1 MLLFNLYNHFRLLFI
16 IRSQTMNLEVYKN
29 FIIVAE
35 TGNITVAATQLNIV
49 QPALSKQLSSL
60 EKHYGVKLIEKH
72 RGRRQIV
79 LTEAG
84 VDFLRRAREIC
95 KAEEGITL
103 DMQAYKTTISGTL
116 RVSVSHAAM
125 TNFMDK
131 YLLPFAKLHPDIN
144 YQLHEEA
151 VAEQIPSLKN
161 DLIDIAYAN
170 APLQESASF
179 NCISLKHEPF
189 YAVFYKSN
197 NFSFAN
203 QNKILLSNLQ
213 GYPIC
218 CNYGCYSLLSNLCT
232 ANGFMPE
239 IRLIA
244 TSGTAAAK
252 FAENGNVI
260 AVVSLA
266 SCEEI
271 ASSLQKILIDEP
283 KLAYHQT
290 LFWSKN
296 KQLPPVVKE
305 FVTFVTRTQD
315 KNKS

>member
-1 MLLFNLYNHFRLLFI
+1 
-16 IRSQTMNLEVYKN
+16 MNFEVYKN
-29 FIIVAE
+29 FITVAE
-35 TGNITVAATQLNIV
+35 TGNITVAAAQLNIV
-49 QPALSKQLSSL
+49 QPALSKQLSTL

-95 KAEEGITL
+95 KAEEGIIL
-103 DMQAYKTTISGTL
+103 DMQSYKATIGGTL
-116 RVSVSHAAM
+116 RISVSHAAM
-125 TNFMDK
+125 ASFMDK

-179 NCISLKHEPF
+179 NCLSLKHEPF
-189 YAVFYKSN
+189 YAVFHKDNAYA
-197 NFSFAN
+197 FSK
-203 QNKILLSNLQ
+203 QSKVLLNDLR

-218 CNYGCYSLLSNLCT
+218 CNYGCYGLLSSLCSSL
-232 ANGFMPE
+232 GFMPE

-252 FAENGNVI
+252 FAENGNVV

-271 ASSLQKILIDEP
+271 SPAMQRVLIDEP
-283 KLAYHQT
+283 QLAYHQT
-290 LFWSKN
+290 LFWTKTKPISPLLKSFITF
-296 KQLPPVVKE
+296 VKE
-305 FVTFVTRTQD
+305 HSQ
-315 KNKS
+315 KESL